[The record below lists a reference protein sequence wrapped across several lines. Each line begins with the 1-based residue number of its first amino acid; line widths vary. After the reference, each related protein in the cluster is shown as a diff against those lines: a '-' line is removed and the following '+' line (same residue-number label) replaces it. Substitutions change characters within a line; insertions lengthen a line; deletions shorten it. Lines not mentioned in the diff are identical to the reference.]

1 MLAAGLTAAVVIR
14 TALLAVSEPS
24 PSNVLWVLACV
35 VVGGIP
41 ALSGWWTSRH
51 QPDGFLGC
59 VLVLP
64 GLLAASTI
72 LEIVTAAVEP
82 AKVATDAYVVAASQG
97 TWIFIYV
104 VIALPMLLFPDGH
117 LSTRSA
123 KTLCALIL
131 GDAVVFVAVAAVAPG
146 PFLPPD
152 ELSPHV
158 FGTLP
163 ARVADIVSG
172 LALALLPTALIA
184 LCVTLARRRRAA
196 VGPRRRQYGWLAL
209 GAALVWLTLLATWA
223 SYLVT
228 GNADVVL
235 VIGLGATYTVL
246 PLLIATAVVRPD
258 LFDPDRLLTTATVH
272 LTVTALL
279 LAVFTGVTA
288 VAGLLLARG
297 APEIAVAATALCAL
311 AMAPVR
317 ARLQQ
322 SVDRWLYPARQA
334 AFAAITGLQADIL
347 RGLAQPEEVEARL
360 RDALHDDTL
369 SIRYRSPYTGVL
381 VDTRGE
387 AVSQPQAARHTD
399 VWLGNQRIGTLST
412 THAQVSAEL
421 LRDIAARAVP
431 VVEMVRVRMDLTRAL
446 READE
451 SRARL
456 LRVGYEERAR
466 LERDLHD
473 GAQQRLVALGM
484 ALRLAQRHLDRG
496 VDVSG
501 VLDAAVT
508 EIATSVSEL
517 RQVAHGIRPSCLDD
531 GLEHALASLVASAP
545 IAISVK
551 VEVDGLDKDIETTAY
566 YVASEAITNAIKHS
580 GAAHIALE
588 VAARHGELHVNIA
601 DDGEG
606 FAAGTTGAGLAGLRD
621 RVGAQGGRFAIRSGV
636 GRGTIVEAVLPC
648 A

>member
-1 MLAAGLTAAVVIR
+1 MLAAALTAAIVIR
-14 TALLAVSEPS
+14 TVLLTVSEPS
-24 PSNVLWVLACV
+24 LSNVLWVLACL

-59 VLVLP
+59 LLVLP
-64 GLLAASTI
+64 GLQAALMILA
-72 LEIVTAAVEP
+72 IVTAAVETVRVP
-82 AKVATDAYVVAASQG
+82 TNDYLVAASQG

-104 VIALPMLLFPDGH
+104 VIALPLLFFPDGH
-117 LSTRSA
+117 LGTRSA
-123 KTLCALIL
+123 RTLFALIL

-146 PFLPPD
+146 PFLAPD
-152 ELSPHV
+152 ELAPHV

-163 ARVADIVSG
+163 AQIADILTGVS
-172 LALALLPTALIA
+172 LALLPTTLIA
-184 LCVTLARRRRAA
+184 LFVTLARRRHAA

-209 GAALVWLTLLATWA
+209 GAALVWLTMLATWA
-223 SYLVT
+223 SYVLT
-228 GNADVVL
+228 GNADLVL
-235 VIGLGATYTVL
+235 VVGLGTTYTLL

-272 LTVTALL
+272 LAVSALL
-279 LAVFTGVTA
+279 LAVFTGVTTL
-288 VAGLLLARG
+288 AGLVLVRG

-311 AMAPVR
+311 GIAPVR

-322 SVDRWLYPARQA
+322 SVDRRLYPARQA
-334 AFAAITGLQADIL
+334 AYAAISGLQADTL
-347 RGLAQPEEVEARL
+347 TGAAQPEQLEDRL
-360 RDALHDDTL
+360 RHALHDDTL
-369 SIRYRSPYTGVL
+369 SIRYLSPFAGAL
-381 VDTRGE
+381 VDAQGE
-387 AVSQPQAARHTD
+387 VVPQPSTDRHTG
-399 VWLGNQRIGTLST
+399 VWLGTQQIGTLST
-412 THAQVSAEL
+412 DAQISPEL
-421 LRDIAARAVP
+421 LRDIAVRATP
-431 VVEMVRVRMDLTRAL
+431 VVEMVRVRVDLRRAL
-446 READE
+446 HEADE

-456 LRVGYEERAR
+456 LSVGYDERAK

-496 VDVSG
+496 IDVSG

-545 IAISVK
+545 IPISVK
-551 VEVDGLDKDIETTAY
+551 VEVLGLDKNIETTAY

-580 GAAHIALE
+580 GASHIALH
-588 VAARHGELHVNIA
+588 VAASHGELHVSVA

-606 FAAGTTGAGLAGLRD
+606 VPTGATGAGLAGLQD
-621 RVGAQGGRFAIRSGV
+621 RVGAQGGRFAIRSDEGK
-636 GRGTIVEAVLPC
+636 GTIIEAVLPC
-648 A
+648 G